1 MGLTM
6 KTIISSILFMGLAGT
21 AVAETGDIQAGAG
34 LSTFGAMIEGSY
46 EITPQIKARGFY
58 LGGINVSE
66 TDTYESED
74 DTNYDVTA
82 DLSLG
87 ALGVV
92 ADYYVLGGWR
102 VSGGLFFSN
111 SSISTEF
118 DDGTDTFEAEI
129 AFKDDVALM
138 LATGYNYT
146 WNSGVYLSGEL
157 GAIFTSLEAST
168 NATDADFQTDID
180 DLNDEL
186 ANLPAVPYLS
196 LTVGYTF

>member
-6 KTIISSILFMGLAGT
+6 KTIISSILFLGLAG
-21 AVAETGDIQAGAG
+21 AAAAETGDIQAGAG

-66 TDTYESED
+66 TDSYESD
-74 DTNYDVTA
+74 DGTNYNVTA

-92 ADYYVLGGWR
+92 ADYYAYGGWR

-111 SSISTEF
+111 SSISSEF

-138 LATGYNYT
+138 LATGYQYT
-146 WNSGVYLSGEL
+146 WDSGVYLSGEL

-168 NATDADFQTDID
+168 NAADADFQTDID
-180 DLNDEL
+180 DLNAEL
-186 ANLPAVPYLS
+186 SDLPAVPYLS